1 MFFIKGRSAN
11 DSLAT
16 QYNKGIADAVSS
28 NFAHFGTQKDPS
40 LALEKITFNDYH
52 FYASGRQNC
61 LYALIKYDLKKR
73 QCLFSTLTM
82 EMIWTKR
89 DLVHIEIPIKVPEYQ
104 LPDNAGASTHIP
116 LEFMIA
122 RKKNLKEIY

>member
-1 MFFIKGRSAN
+1 MFFLKGRSSN

-16 QYNKGIADAVSS
+16 TYNKGIADAVSS

-40 LALEKITFNDYH
+40 LAIEKITFNDYH

-73 QCLFSTLTM
+73 QCLFSTCVM
-82 EMIWTKR
+82 EMIWAKK
-89 DLVHIEIPIKVPEYQ
+89 DLVHIEIPIKVPEY
-104 LPDNAGASTHIP
+104 
-116 LEFMIA
+116 
-122 RKKNLKEIY
+122 